1 MVGSHWMTLKVCL
14 SGASHR
20 GDQEATVSRQD
31 PQLEHHFTHILHFDI
46 TSSQPSS
53 MSENTLKD
61 LQRDSTSSKLVLS
74 VSILFVAGMSM
85 GGNYVYGGL
94 TLEAHMDSSTE
105 DRDFI
110 YLSQEEASW
119 YISLVP
125 LFQMIG
131 IVLGFPSGELLGR
144 KKVLQLTNLLGI
156 IGFTVMFY
164 SQEFWVLAL
173 GRSINS
179 FSIGFGSMMP
189 YTLVSEIT
197 TIRARAPTAVI
208 NTLAF
213 AFGGL
218 FAFLVAHLLPLAY
231 LLHTLVLLSVL
242 FLLLSP
248 ILPKSPHFLARNNEV
263 VEAKQVL
270 VWLRGKTYKGV
281 DQEIDE
287 VLALSQVRGP
297 KIW

>member
-1 MVGSHWMTLKVCL
+1 
-14 SGASHR
+14 
-20 GDQEATVSRQD
+20 
-31 PQLEHHFTHILHFDI
+31 
-46 TSSQPSS
+46 

-131 IVLGFPSGELLGR
+131 IVLGFPSGEFLGR

-164 SQEFWVLAL
+164 SHEFWVLAL

-270 VWLRGKTYKGV
+270 AWLRGKTYKGV

-287 VLALSQVRGP
+287 VLALSQVRGHR
-297 KIW
+297 IWKDVL